1 MVIEAD
7 LEDARSRIGRV
18 AATRLRRLIHMEVDT
33 DSTRL
38 LRISVIP
45 TGRLGRTATLRR
57 VLLTLATP
65 LDMAVHPNGSQVS
78 KNVAMIGE
86 EEEEV
91 VVVMAEEHGEEEVVV
106 VMSKPGLPWKQGRC
120 GEEEGV

>member
-86 EEEEV
+86 EEV
-91 VVVMAEEHGEEEVVV
+91 VVVVAEEHGEEEVVV
-106 VMSKPGLPWKQGRC
+106 VMPKPGLPWKQGRC